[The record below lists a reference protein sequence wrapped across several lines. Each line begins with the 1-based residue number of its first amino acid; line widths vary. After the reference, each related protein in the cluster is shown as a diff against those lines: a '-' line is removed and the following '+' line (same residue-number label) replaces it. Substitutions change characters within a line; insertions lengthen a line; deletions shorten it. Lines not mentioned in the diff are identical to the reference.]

1 MKFFEMPELRHFS
14 RIIRHALLLLVF
26 AGTAFALGAD
36 RGWKVVSAREIPTAS
51 PQLIHTQKRLQ
62 SDHAVT
68 LDVVTFDARRYTFR
82 VVDQPDT
89 DGNLETAMTKSGA
102 LAGVN
107 ASFFHADRTPLGLVI
122 SNGRKIHGFERAK
135 LLSGVLMVSR
145 GAPSLLRS
153 GRFGQR
159 FAPSDAIQSGPFLVE
174 SGSAIRGLETER
186 RAARSFVATD
196 GRRLWAIG
204 TIRDVTL
211 AEAAQIL
218 ADQTLVPELAIERAL
233 NLDGGSSTGLWVA
246 GKSDPF
252 YQRESSVVR
261 NYLAI
266 VRR

>member
-1 MKFFEMPELRHFS
+1 MAELLHFS
-14 RIIRHALLLLVF
+14 RIIRFASLFLVF

-36 RGWKVVSAREIPTAS
+36 RGWKVVSAKEIPAVS
-51 PQLIHTQKRLQ
+51 PLVTHTQKRLQ
-62 SDHAVT
+62 SDHPVT
-68 LDVVTFDARRYTFR
+68 LDVVAFDARRCTFR
-82 VVDQPDT
+82 VVDQPGT
-89 DGNLETAMTKSGA
+89 DGSLATAMAKSDA
-102 LAGVN
+102 LAGIN
-107 ASFFHADRTPLGLVI
+107 ASFFHADRRPLGLVI

-153 GRFGQR
+153 SRFDQR
-159 FAPSDAIQSGPFLVE
+159 FAPSEAIQSGPFLVE
-174 SGSAIRGLETER
+174 RGSAIRGLDTER

-196 GRRLWAIG
+196 GKRLWAIG
-204 TIRDVTL
+204 TLRNVTL

-252 YQRESSVVR
+252 YQRESSIVR

-266 VRR
+266 VPR